1 MILEW
6 KPLETDK
13 FIITEYSL
21 SCKYTKMLLSHLA
34 CIEMNSIYDILK
46 LIKNQ

>member
-21 SCKYTKMLLSHLA
+21 SCNT
-34 CIEMNSIYDILK
+34 LK
-46 LIKNQ
+46 CCSLIWLVLK